1 MASKTAEE
9 RHHYHRPLEHSNRVR
24 DSEVC
29 EGWRRTVG
37 IAPLGWSCD
46 GDKHDVLPPLMCS
59 NVAHWVPYA
68 NGLQQNPI
76 QQIPNFDMTIQGAGD
91 KLVRVVGI

>member
-1 MASKTAEE
+1 
-9 RHHYHRPLEHSNRVR
+9 
-24 DSEVC
+24 
-29 EGWRRTVG
+29 
-37 IAPLGWSCD
+37 
-46 GDKHDVLPPLMCS
+46 MCS

-91 KLVRVVGI
+91 KLVRVVWI